1 MNYNNKSCNRTI
13 FDPFFDAF
21 FNQTKDE
28 TFGVLRMKTNILESD
43 KAYRLFVELPGFNK
57 EDIDISF
64 SDGYLTI
71 AVKTAVE
78 AEDPEFKIIHRE
90 RFRGETSRRYY
101 LGDVDENAIT
111 ASFENGV
118 LVVEAQKLVPE
129 EVKPTKIVIQ

>member
-1 MNYNNKSCNRTI
+1 MNYTNKSGTRTI

-21 FNQTKDE
+21 FNQAKDE
-28 TFGVLRMKTNILESD
+28 NFGILRMKTNILESE

-78 AEDPEFKIIHRE
+78 PEDPEFKVIHRE

-101 LGDVDENAIT
+101 LGDVDENAIKAT
-111 ASFENGV
+111 FENGV
-118 LVVEAQKLVPE
+118 LAVEAPKLVPE
-129 EVKPTKIVIQ
+129 EVKPTKIVIE

>member
-1 MNYNNKSCNRTI
+1 MNYTNKPGTRTI

-28 TFGVLRMKTNILESD
+28 NFGILRMKTNILESD
-43 KAYRLFVELPGFNK
+43 KAYRLFVELPGFSK

-78 AEDPEFKIIHRE
+78 PEDPEFKVIHRE

-101 LGDVDENAIT
+101 LGDVDETAIKAT
-111 ASFENGV
+111 FENGV
-118 LVVEAQKLVPE
+118 LAVEAPKLVPE
-129 EVKPTKIVIQ
+129 EVKPTKIVIE